1 MPLFK
6 KKLRDTKVGKFLKE
20 KAPDILEGISDILPD
35 KGLLGIAGNII
46 DRINKSDKLTPEDKE
61 MALKLLEMDKAEM
74 ENVTARWQA
83 DLQHGGWLSQNSRPL
98 VLLSAVLMLY
108 VFIILD
114 SCKITFD
121 IKESWISLYEVVLV
135 TTIGGYFGLRSWEK
149 IKRK

>member
-6 KKLRDTKVGKFLKE
+6 KKLRDTKVAKFLKD
-20 KAPDILEGISDILPD
+20 KAPDILDGISDILPD
-35 KGLLGIAGNII
+35 KGLLGLAGNII
-46 DRINKSDKLTPEDKE
+46 DRINKHDKLSVEDKE
-61 MALKLLEMDKAEM
+61 MALKLLEIDKTEM
-74 ENVTARWQA
+74 EQVTERWKS
-83 DLQHGGWLSQNSRPL
+83 DLEHGGWLSQNSRPL

-114 SCKITFD
+114 SSGIKFD
-121 IKESWISLYEVVLV
+121 IKESWISLYEVILV